1 MNSSFLPEDYLAR
14 RLARRSNIVC
24 VALFVVALAAL
35 TFMIFMTTQ
44 QRNQARTVNQ
54 ELNRQVEEKARQI
67 DQLAELEKKTKEQ
80 KHKASLTSSLM
91 DRIKKSN
98 VMAELINHMPPAL
111 SLTTLEF
118 ETKKV
123 KTNARPR
130 TRMAAAR
137 RKAEQDAQDQPQIVP
152 DDVELK
158 LVGLAPTDVDVSD
171 YMHALSN
178 HDLFEAIHLVKSG
191 EKKVEDTQMR
201 QFEITLRLN
210 PVVGMDTL
218 EPTRKTRGID
228 ASSPN
233 QGVQITPDGIA
244 AAPVVLD

>member
-35 TFMIFMTTQ
+35 AFVIFMASQ
-44 QRNQARTVNQ
+44 QRSQARVVNQ

-118 ETKKV
+118 ETKKPRA
-123 KTNARPR
+123 NARPR
-130 TRMAAAR
+130 TRLSAAR
-137 RKAEQDAQDQPQIVP
+137 RQAEAEAKTQPEILP
-152 DDVELK
+152 DEVKLK

-191 EKKVEDTQMR
+191 EKQIDDVQMR
-201 QFEITLRLN
+201 QFEITLQLN

-228 ASSPN
+228 ADPG